1 LVSGSTTPSVPF
13 GALVTVNGASRV
25 CPGTCQIVGNG
36 MLAGPGANRIGFTY
50 KIASSAALNPG
61 FGNPIN
67 AGNLIHGAAV
77 FARR

>member
-1 LVSGSTTPSVPF
+1 
-13 GALVTVNGASRV
+13 
-25 CPGTCQIVGNG
+25 